1 MLTRRR
7 LYAVVLATLAI
18 SAAPLVS
25 CSSNKQS
32 GPPLP
37 DAAQLL
43 KGSADTT
50 KKLTSVHL
58 ELKTNGTIPH
68 LPIKT
73 LTGDLTNTPAVAAK
87 GETQVVLG
95 GGGDAADAKFVV
107 LDGNLYASL
116 DPDSWLN
123 VGAAS
128 NVYDVSLI
136 LNPDAGLANVLSNF
150 SNPKADGRETINGIQ
165 TIRITG
171 QVSADTADK
180 LAPKI
185 DNGGTVPATVW
196 IREDG
201 NHDLVQAKLEPSSG
215 NSVQMTLSNWNAP
228 VTVTKPPGV

>member
-18 SAAPLVS
+18 TAAPLVS

-37 DAAQLL
+37 DAATLL
-43 KGSADTT
+43 KESADTT
-50 KKLTSVHL
+50 KKLSSVHL

-73 LTGDLTNTPAVAAK
+73 LSGDLTNTPAVAAQ
-87 GETQVVLG
+87 GETQVVMG
-95 GGGDAADAKFVV
+95 GGGDAVDAKFVV
-107 LDGNLYASL
+107 QDGNLYASL
-116 DPDSWLN
+116 DPNSWLN
-123 VGAAS
+123 IGPAS
-128 NVYDVSLI
+128 NIYDVSLI

-150 SNPKADGRETINGIQ
+150 NNPKADGRETINGIQ

-180 LAPKI
+180 IAPKI

-201 NHDLVQAKLEPSSG
+201 NHDLIQAKLEPSSG

>member
-1 MLTRRR
+1 MMTRRR

-18 SAAPLVS
+18 TAAPLAS

-37 DAAQLL
+37 DAATLL
-43 KGSADTT
+43 KESADTT

-73 LTGDLTNTPAVAAK
+73 LTGDLTNTPAVAAQ

-116 DPDSWLN
+116 DPNSWLN
-123 VGAAS
+123 IGPAS
-128 NVYDVSLI
+128 NIYDVSLI

-150 SNPKADGRETINGIQ
+150 TNPKTDGRETINGIQ

-180 LAPKI
+180 IAPKI
-185 DNGGTVPATVW
+185 DNGGTVNSTVW

-215 NSVQMTLSNWNAP
+215 NNVQMTLSNWNAP
-228 VTVTKPPGV
+228 VTVTMPPGV